1 MPRVS
6 FSELPDDAR
15 LWIFAADRNLDDDE
29 LDRLTGALDRFV
41 EGWVA
46 HGAPV
51 VGGYEVREGRFVL
64 VASDE
69 RATGVS
75 GCSIDALHRALKE
88 LEGGL
93 GVRLTDRAPVWF
105 RDAEG
110 RVRTAA
116 RSEFREMAQAGEVSA
131 STPVFD
137 PTLTQVGEV
146 RAGGWERPAG
156 EGWHARLLPEEVPG

>member
-1 MPRVS
+1 MPRVP

-15 LWIFAADRNLDDDE
+15 LWIFAADRDLDDDE
-29 LDRLTGALDRFV
+29 LNRLTAALDRFV

-75 GCSIDALHRALKE
+75 GCSIDALHRALQE
-88 LEGGL
+88 LERDL
-93 GVRLTDRAPVWF
+93 GVRLTDRGPVWF

-110 RVRTAA
+110 RIRTVS
-116 RSEFREMAQAGEVSA
+116 RPEFREMARAGEVKGA
-131 STPVFD
+131 TPVFD
-137 PTLTQVGEV
+137 PVLTQVGEV
-146 RAGGWERPAG
+146 RAGAWERPAT